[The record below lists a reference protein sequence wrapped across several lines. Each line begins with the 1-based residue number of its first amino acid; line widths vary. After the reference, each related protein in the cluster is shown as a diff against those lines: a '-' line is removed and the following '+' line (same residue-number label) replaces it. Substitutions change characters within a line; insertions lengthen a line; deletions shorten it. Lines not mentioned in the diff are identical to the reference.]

1 MNVPLSQGWEG
12 HVDPGIKSSIVA
24 FSMAVGVC
32 LAILW
37 RYVFARYAGAPA
49 ETWRHADHQGV
60 TPHPDACSSPCP
72 DPADPCSENRNA
84 SKCRSAEICA
94 AAIEGGASLSAT

>member
-1 MNVPLSQGWEG
+1 MVMLYEGSHTRQYWWRCGSKAASNFPPTAKHSTTTKSAISPSLCPAALVPLPQGWAG

-49 ETWRHADHQGV
+49 ETWRHA
-60 TPHPDACSSPCP
+60 
-72 DPADPCSENRNA
+72 
-84 SKCRSAEICA
+84 
-94 AAIEGGASLSAT
+94 AIKA